1 MKCDSLYNLARM
13 IDISAVRTDVT
24 LEELSRLAET
34 ARKYR
39 FICAFAMPCFTPHL
53 IELLRDTPEVAVGGV
68 VGFPSGAEI
77 TATKVHIANEMKEI
91 GCGELDMVINVGALK
106 SGEYDLVKEDIKAVV
121 TAAEGLPV
129 KSILEIC
136 YLTDEEIRIASQIAV
151 EAGVTYVK
159 TGTGWGPKPTT
170 VDTIRTIRGA
180 IGDGAKIKAAGGV
193 RDLDTL
199 LAMVDAGCDRFG
211 ISAASCI
218 KIMEEAALRFP
229 REPLSGGP
237 SGK

>member
-1 MKCDSLYNLARM
+1 MEHEYIYNLARK

-39 FICAFAMPCFTPHL
+39 FICAFAMPCFTRRL
-53 IELLRDTPEVAVGGV
+53 IELLKDTPEVAVGGV
-68 VGFPSGAEI
+68 VGFPSGAET
-77 TATKVHIANEMKEI
+77 TATKVHIANEMKEL

-106 SGEYDLVKEDIKAVV
+106 SGEYGLVRDDIRAVV
-121 TAAEGLPV
+121 NAAEGLPV
-129 KSILEIC
+129 KSIVEVC
-136 YLTDEEIRIASQIAV
+136 YLTDEEIANASKIAV

-170 VDTIRTIRGA
+170 VDTIRIIRNA
-180 IGDGAKIKAAGGV
+180 IGGAAKIKAAGGV

-199 LAMVDAGCDRFG
+199 LAMIDAGCDRFG
-211 ISAASCI
+211 ISAGSCI
-218 KIMEEAALRFP
+218 KIMEEAER
-229 REPLSGGP
+229 REPPKSLA
-237 SGK
+237 

>member
-1 MKCDSLYNLARM
+1 MEHEYIYNLARK

-34 ARKYR
+34 ARKYK
-39 FICAFAMPCFTPHL
+39 FICAFAMPCFTRRL
-53 IELLRDTPEVAVGGV
+53 IELLKDTPEVAVGGV
-68 VGFPSGAEI
+68 VGFPSGAET
-77 TATKVHIANEMKEI
+77 TATKVHIANEMKEL

-106 SGEYDLVKEDIKAVV
+106 SGEYGLVRDDIRAVV
-121 TAAEGLPV
+121 NAAEGLPV

-136 YLTDEEIRIASQIAV
+136 YLTDEEIATASKIAV

-170 VDTIRTIRGA
+170 VDTIRIIRNA
-180 IGDGAKIKAAGGV
+180 IGGAAKIKAAGGV

-199 LAMVDAGCDRFG
+199 LAMIDAGCDRFG
-211 ISAASCI
+211 ISAGSCI
-218 KIMEEAALRFP
+218 KIMEEAAR
-229 REPLSGGP
+229 RELPKSLA
-237 SGK
+237 